1 MGHRRHMNAFWTF
14 IYNFISNHTLGC
26 AFFAAMFVSA
36 LPKPGTSWTMYEILY
51 TFLNGVMANLPQTK
65 SIVHTET
72 TETSNTATGNISN
85 ISTKENTISPVEPT
99 LVNESPVVK
108 ATK

>member
-1 MGHRRHMNAFWTF
+1 MVAFWTF
-14 IYNFISNHTLGC
+14 IYNFISNHTLGV

-36 LPKPGTSWTMYEILY
+36 LPKPGTAWTTYEIVY

-72 TETSNTATGNISN
+72 TATSKTATGNISN
-85 ISTKENTISPVEPT
+85 TSTKDSTTSPAEPV
-99 LVNESPVVK
+99 LVNQSPVVE